1 MAPTPLPDSA
11 GSHAAASLGAD
22 FDPFTPD
29 VIRDPQYYDG
39 LIREMSLGLAPVVVR
54 RLLPILRTIAY
65 AGGIGVQFGEQH
77 VQFVLD
83 LADRA
88 YLMNRGRIAMS
99 GTGAEL

>member
-29 VIRDPQYYDG
+29 VIRDPQYDDG

-54 RLLPILRTIAY
+54 RLLPILRTI
-65 AGGIGVQFGEQH
+65 
-77 VQFVLD
+77 LT
-83 LADRA
+83 RA
-88 YLMNRGRIAMS
+88 ASACSSASSMS
-99 GTGAEL
+99 SSPLTWPTAPT